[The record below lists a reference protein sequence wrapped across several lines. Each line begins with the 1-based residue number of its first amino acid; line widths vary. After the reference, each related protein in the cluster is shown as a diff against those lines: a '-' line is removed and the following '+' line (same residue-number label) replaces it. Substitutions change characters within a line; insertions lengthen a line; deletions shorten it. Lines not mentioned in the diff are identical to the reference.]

1 MNERSATDI
10 IDAETLY
17 GAKNYLPL
25 PVVLTRGKGCHVRDM
40 EGRRYLDMMSAYSA
54 VSHGHAH
61 PRLVAAMHDQ
71 ASRLAIIS
79 RAFYTDKLAPFL
91 ETACQLTGM
100 DKALPMNAGV
110 EAVET
115 AIKIARKWAYE
126 VKGVANDEAKIIACH
141 GNFHGRTT
149 TAISMSSEPQYRHH
163 FGPLTP
169 GFELIDFGDTAA
181 LQVAIT
187 PATAAFFV
195 EPIQGEGGIIV
206 PPTGYLAECADI
218 CRRNNVLLI
227 CDEIQ
232 TGLGRTGKLLACEH
246 DGVKPDGLLLGKALG
261 GGLYPVSM
269 LLTRS
274 DVLGLLTPGDHG
286 STFGGNPL
294 AAAIGLE
301 ALNILVDE
309 DLTANSAAM
318 GERLIDGLRN
328 IGSPLITDIRGRGLL
343 IGVDID
349 PHVTTAR
356 AVCERLMERG
366 ILTKET
372 HETVV
377 RIAPPLIIDAQT
389 VDWAIERFR
398 DTLKE
403 LE

>member
-1 MNERSATDI
+1 MNEPGANEF
-10 IDAETLY
+10 IDTETLY
-17 GAKNYLPL
+17 GARNYLPL
-25 PVVLTRGKGCHVRDM
+25 RVVLTRGEGCLVWDTD
-40 EGRRYLDMMSAYSA
+40 GRRYLDMMSAYSA

-61 PRLVAAMHDQ
+61 PRLVAAMRDQ
-71 ASRLAIIS
+71 ASRLAVVS
-79 RAFYTDKLAPFL
+79 RAFYTDRLAPFM
-91 ETACQLTGM
+91 ETACRLTGM

-126 VKGVANDEAKIIACH
+126 VKGVDDDEAQIIACR

-149 TAISMSSEPQYRHH
+149 TAVSMSSEAQYRHH

-169 GFELIDFGDTAA
+169 GFELIDFGDAAA
-181 LQVAIT
+181 LEAAIT
-187 PATAAFFV
+187 PQTAAFFV
-195 EPIQGEGGIIV
+195 EPIQGEGGIVV
-206 PPTGYLAECADI
+206 PPSGYLAECAEI
-218 CRRNNVLLI
+218 CRRNEVLLI

-232 TGLGRTGKLLACEH
+232 TGLGRTGRLLACQH

-269 LLTRS
+269 LLTRR

-301 ALNILVDE
+301 ALNVLVDE
-309 DLTANSAAM
+309 DLAANSAAM
-318 GERLIDGLRN
+318 GERLVRGLRD
-328 IGSPLITDIRGRGLL
+328 IDSPLITDIRGRGLL

-349 PHVTTAR
+349 PSVTTAR

-372 HETVV
+372 KETVV

-389 VDWAIERFR
+389 IDWALERFR
-398 DTLKE
+398 ATLNE
-403 LE
+403 LG